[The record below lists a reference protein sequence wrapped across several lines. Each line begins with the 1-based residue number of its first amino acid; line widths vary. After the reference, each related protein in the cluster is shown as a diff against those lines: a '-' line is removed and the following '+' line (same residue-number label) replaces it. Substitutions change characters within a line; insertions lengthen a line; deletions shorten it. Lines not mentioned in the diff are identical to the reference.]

1 MRNQNDVD
9 VLIIGAGL
17 AGLSLARH
25 LLVATDLRV
34 LLVDRRPQPPTKQKV
49 GEATVQ
55 LSAYYYARV
64 LDMEEHL
71 LTEHFLKYN
80 LRFYW
85 PSAAGAESYEDLS
98 QSYIRG
104 LSNIATYQLDRN
116 KFEEGLLKVNL
127 ENPRFELAAPV
138 EGLDVELTE
147 GEEPH
152 GFRFRKADGEEISGR
167 AGWVVDASGRGR
179 FLAKRLGLA
188 RPSPIQHG
196 ASFAWVEGC
205 VDAERLSDLSPG
217 EIRKRPDRAALGHL
231 PIFLATNHFCGEGYW
246 FWAIPLHG
254 KTSLGLVYESGA
266 PRIDRKEV
274 STAQGLIDWVCRELP
289 LFARDL
295 PQRKVVGHSAFNS
308 YAHDCSQAFSA
319 SRWAL
324 TGEAGRFSDPL
335 YSPGGDLISIHN
347 TLIVDAIRTKDQGE
361 LEGKLRLYEV
371 LARSAYEAYVPGFEL
386 GYTMLGDQECFSLRY
401 AWELTIYFSFYV
413 FPFINDLFTDPSFLP
428 GHLRRFS
435 KLGPWNRQLVAF
447 VARYD
452 RWKRE
457 VSPTSAAPP
466 VFFDFMELEAL
477 REAEKCF
484 YRVGVGSEEGRRVL
498 DEQLRNLEEMA
509 RRIAAHVCAG
519 VVEDPDLVDNAAFVE
534 GFDLNDLR
542 FDPEEIRARWERC
555 AADPR
560 RYAWKLAAPAPDR
573 FHALAPMA
581 PMAEMASAER
591 VAGG

>member
-9 VLIIGAGL
+9 VLIVGAGL

-25 LLVATDLRV
+25 LLLATGLRV
-34 LLVDRRPQPPTKQKV
+34 LLVDRRPQPPAKQKV

-55 LSAYYYARV
+55 LSAYYFARV

-71 LTEHFLKYN
+71 LREHFLKYN

-85 PSAAGAESYEDLS
+85 PSAAGAERYEDHS

-116 KFEEGLLKVNL
+116 RFEEALLRVNL

-138 EGLDVELTE
+138 ERLDVEHTE
-147 GEEPH
+147 GDEPH
-152 GFRFRKADGEEISGR
+152 GYRFTTAAGEEVAGR

-179 FLAKRLGLA
+179 VLAKRLGLT
-188 RPSPIQHG
+188 RPSPIRHG
-196 ASFAWVEGC
+196 ASFAWVEGN
-205 VDAERLSDLSPG
+205 VDAERLTDRSPA

-231 PIFLATNHFCGEGYW
+231 PAFLATNHFCGEGFW
-246 FWAIPLHG
+246 FWTIPLHG

-266 PRIDRKEV
+266 PRVDRKEV
-274 STAQGLIDWVCRELP
+274 STPEGLIAWACRELP

-295 PQRKVVGHSAFNS
+295 PGRKVLGHSGFTS
-308 YAHDCSQAFSA
+308 YAHDTAQVFSA
-319 SRWAL
+319 ARWAM

-335 YSPGGDLISIHN
+335 YSPGGDLIAIYN
-347 TLIVDAIRTKDQGE
+347 TLIVDAIRTPDGRE
-361 LEGKLRLYEV
+361 LEGKVRLYEA
-371 LARSAYEAYVPGFEL
+371 LARAVYEAYVPGYEL

-413 FPFINDLFTDPSFLP
+413 FPFLNDLFTEPSFLP
-428 GHLRRFS
+428 GYLRRFS
-435 KLGPWNRQLVAF
+435 KLGPWNRQLMAF
-447 VARYD
+447 LAAYD

-457 VSPTSAAPP
+457 GGASAPERP
-466 VFFDFMELEAL
+466 VFFDFMEVEAL

-484 YRVGVGSEEGRRVL
+484 YRVGAGSEEARRVL
-498 DEQLRNLEEMA
+498 DEQLRNLEELA

-519 VVEDPDLVDNAAFVE
+519 VVGEPELAGNAAFVE
-534 GFDLNDLR
+534 GLDLHGLR

-560 RYAWKLAAPAPDR
+560 RYPWRLAAPAPDR
-573 FHALAPMA
+573 FHALAPA
-581 PMAEMASAER
+581 AALAAER